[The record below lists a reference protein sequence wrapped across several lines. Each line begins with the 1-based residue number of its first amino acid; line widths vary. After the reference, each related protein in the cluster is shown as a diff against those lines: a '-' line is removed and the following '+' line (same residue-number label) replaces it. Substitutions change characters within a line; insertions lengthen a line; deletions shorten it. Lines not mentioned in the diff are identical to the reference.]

1 MSLIE
6 LENVAKSWGNTTAL
20 QAVNLR
26 IEPGSFCV
34 LLGPSGCG
42 KSTTLRMIAGLDTPS
57 SGAVRIDGRDV
68 THLPP
73 AERGIAMVFRNYA
86 LFPHLTVA
94 DNIQFGLQVRKL
106 PKAECMQRL
115 QQVAELLGLTALL
128 DRKPGQ
134 LSGGQQ
140 QRVALGRA
148 LVARAK
154 VCLMDEPLSNLDAQ
168 LRQEMR
174 AELRELQQRL
184 GLTVVYVTHDQAEA
198 MSMADQVVL
207 LHQGRVEQCARPRD
221 IYAQPATTFAARF
234 IGTPAM
240 NIVRLQGRGIAGSDC
255 EVAPGMVAGSAY
267 PQLMGIRPELIAVTS
282 DRQGVLATVQG
293 FEYLGADLVLRCL
306 VGTELLTV
314 RAPGNA
320 HAGLEPGHSVY
331 LQWPA
336 MAEHWFDGQGRR
348 IEALS
353 ADIAEDPLI
362 LAST

>member
-1 MSLIE
+1 
-6 LENVAKSWGNTTAL
+6 
-20 QAVNLR
+20 
-26 IEPGSFCV
+26 
-34 LLGPSGCG
+34 
-42 KSTTLRMIAGLDTPS
+42 
-57 SGAVRIDGRDV
+57 
-68 THLPP
+68 
-73 AERGIAMVFRNYA
+73 
-86 LFPHLTVA
+86 
-94 DNIQFGLQVRKL
+94 
-106 PKAECMQRL
+106 
-115 QQVAELLGLTALL
+115 
-128 DRKPGQ
+128 
-134 LSGGQQ
+134 
-140 QRVALGRA
+140 
-148 LVARAK
+148 
-154 VCLMDEPLSNLDAQ
+154 
-168 LRQEMR
+168 
-174 AELRELQQRL
+174 
-184 GLTVVYVTHDQAEA
+184 
-198 MSMADQVVL
+198 MADQVVL
-207 LHQGRVEQCARPRD
+207 LHQGHVEQCARPRD

-336 MAEHWFDGQGRR
+336 TAEHWFDGQGRR

-353 ADIAEDPLI
+353 ADMAADPLI